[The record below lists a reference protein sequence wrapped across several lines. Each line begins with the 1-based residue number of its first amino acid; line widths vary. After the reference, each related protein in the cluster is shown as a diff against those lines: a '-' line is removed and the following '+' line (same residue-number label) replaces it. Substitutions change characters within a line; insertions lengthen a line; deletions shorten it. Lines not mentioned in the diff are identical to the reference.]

1 VITTVYLNTVEDVM
15 RMIADQERNAEI
27 GRIRSANYYRGLPDA
42 GFKMLTSLA
51 RNCKGRQHML
61 EPSILESFT
70 KYASIEDP
78 TLKDSVWKQMIVGQ
92 HYGLPTRLLDW
103 TYSPLVA
110 LHFAMSEND
119 LSDLSRHDCVV
130 WRMNMLDMNRSLPEK
145 YREAL
150 RIKGSSVFSV
160 DTLTRV
166 VSRLSEYDED
176 MGDSA
181 LVNIEPPS
189 LDLRIVN
196 QYSFFSIV
204 PSGITDMEKF
214 LDTRTEKTIRYVISR
229 SIRWDVRDLLDQ
241 YNVNER
247 IIYPGLDGLTKL
259 LARHYFV
266 R

>member
-1 VITTVYLNTVEDVM
+1 MITTVYLNTIEDVLH
-15 RMIADQERNAEI
+15 MIADQGRNEHI
-27 GRIRSANYYRGLPDA
+27 DRIRSTHYYRGLPNVNY
-42 GFKMLTSLA
+42 KLSTSLT
-51 RNCKGRQHML
+51 RNCKDKAAFL
-61 EPSILESFT
+61 EPSVLSSFT

-110 LHFAMSEND
+110 LHFAMSESDCNQ
-119 LSDLSRHDCVV
+119 LSKHDCVL
-130 WRMNMLDMNRSLPEK
+130 WRMDMTDVNRSLPEK
-145 YREAL
+145 YKEAL
-150 RIKGSSVFSV
+150 RIKDSSVFSV

-166 VSRLSEYDED
+166 VNRLDEYDAD
-176 MGDSA
+176 MGSEA

-189 LDLRIVN
+189 VDVRIVN
-196 QYSFFSIV
+196 QYSFFSII
-204 PSGITDMEKF
+204 PSQMTDIEDFFERK
-214 LDTRTEKTIRYVISR
+214 TEQTVRYVISR

-247 IIYPGLDGLTKL
+247 IIYPGLDGLSKL

>member
-1 VITTVYLNTVEDVM
+1 M
-15 RMIADQERNAEI
+15 RMVIDQERNESI
-27 GRIRSANYYRGLPDA
+27 GRIRSTNYYRGLPNAD
-42 GFKMLTSLA
+42 FRMLTSLS
-51 RNCKGRQHML
+51 RNCKDKQRLL
-61 EPSILESFT
+61 EPSILENFT

-110 LHFAMSEND
+110 LHFAVSEAD
-119 LSDLSRHDCVV
+119 LNDLSRHDCVV
-130 WRMNMLDMNRSLPEK
+130 WRMDIPEVNECLPDK
-145 YREAL
+145 YKEAL
-150 RIKGSSVFSV
+150 RRKGSSVLSV

-166 VSRLSEYDED
+166 VSRLEDYDAD

-204 PSGITDMEKF
+204 PMGISDMGEF
-214 LDTRTEKTIRYVISR
+214 LDTHTEKTVRYVINR

-259 LARHYFV
+259 LSRHYFV
-266 R
+266 K

>member
-1 VITTVYLNTVEDVM
+1 MIETRYLNTIDDVLH
-15 RMIADQERNAEI
+15 MIADQGRNEAI
-27 GRIRSANYYRGLPDA
+27 DRIRSTRYYRGLPDVNY
-42 GFKMLTSLA
+42 KLSTSLV
-51 RNCKGRQHML
+51 RNCKDKAALL
-61 EPSILESFT
+61 EPSILSSFT

-110 LHFAMSEND
+110 LHFAMSEADCNQ
-119 LSDLSRHDCVV
+119 LSDHDCVV
-130 WRMNMLDMNRSLPEK
+130 WRMDMTDVNRSLPAKYLQALKEK
-145 YREAL
+145 E
-150 RIKGSSVFSV
+150 SSVFSV

-166 VSRLSEYDED
+166 VNRLDEYDAD
-176 MGDSA
+176 MGREA

-189 LDLRIVN
+189 VDVRIVN
-196 QYSFFSIV
+196 QYSFFSII
-204 PSGITDMEKF
+204 PSQMDDIEGF
-214 LDTRTEKTIRYVISR
+214 LDRKTEKTVRYVISKD
-229 SIRWDVRDLLDQ
+229 IRWDIRDLLDQ

-247 IIYPGLDGLTKL
+247 IIYPGLDGLSKL

>member
-1 VITTVYLNTVEDVM
+1 MITTVYLNTIEDVLH
-15 RMIADQERNAEI
+15 MIADQGRNEHI
-27 GRIRSANYYRGLPDA
+27 DRIRSTQYYRGLPNVN
-42 GFKMLTSLA
+42 FKLSTSLT
-51 RNCKGRQHML
+51 RNCKDKAAFL
-61 EPSILESFT
+61 EPSVLSSFT

-119 LSDLSRHDCVV
+119 FNQLSKHDCVV
-130 WRMNMLDMNRSLPEK
+130 WRMDMTDVNRSLPEK
-145 YREAL
+145 YQKAL
-150 RIKGSSVFSV
+150 REKDSSVFSV
-160 DTLTRV
+160 DTLTKV
-166 VSRLSEYDED
+166 VNRLDEYDAD
-176 MGDSA
+176 MGTDS

-189 LDLRIVN
+189 VDVRIVN
-196 QYSFFSIV
+196 QYSFFSII
-204 PSGITDMEKF
+204 PSQMDDIEGFFERK
-214 LDTRTEKTIRYVISR
+214 TEKTIRYIINR

-247 IIYPGLDGLTKL
+247 IIYPGLDGLSKL